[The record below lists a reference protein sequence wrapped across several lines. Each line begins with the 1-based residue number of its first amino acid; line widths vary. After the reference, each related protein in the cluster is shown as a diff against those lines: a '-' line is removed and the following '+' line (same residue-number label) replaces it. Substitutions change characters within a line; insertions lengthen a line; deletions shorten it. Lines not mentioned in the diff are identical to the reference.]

1 MKRVNL
7 NYCLPLLLMLLAFTS
22 CSRKYR
28 IEGKSSITS
37 LDGKILFL
45 KAFQADGQWVTIDSA
60 EVLHGLFSME
70 GAVDSAMLVTL
81 FLNDES
87 ILPMV
92 LEKGKVDVTISG
104 TQLTARGT
112 PLNNALYDFIDKRN
126 ALEIQIEE
134 LQRKEARMV
143 LDGANLDDI
152 HSQLAEEGDAL
163 AKEMDDYVKAFIT
176 KNFETPLGSGV
187 FMIMCS
193 SMPYPLMTP
202 EIEDIMR
209 IAPQTF
215 KENVFVKDFLT
226 KAKQNMQLIEEH
238 NRLLQNREI
247 TAQR

>member
-7 NYCLPLLLMLLAFTS
+7 NYCLPLLLSLLVFAS

-37 LDGKILFL
+37 LDGKMLFL
-45 KAFQADGQWVTIDSA
+45 KTLQADGQWVAIDSA

-70 GAVDSAMLVTL
+70 GPVDSAVLATL

-87 ILPMV
+87 ILPV
-92 LEKGKVDVTISG
+92 ILEKGKVDVTISG
-104 TQLTARGT
+104 TQLAARGT

-126 ALEIQIEE
+126 ALGIQIDE

-143 LDGANLDDI
+143 LEGANLDDI
-152 HSQLAEEGDAL
+152 HNQLAKEGDAL

-176 KNFETPLGSGV
+176 ENFETPLGSGV

-202 EIEDIMR
+202 VIEDIMR
-209 IAPQTF
+209 VAPQTF
-215 KENVFVKDFLT
+215 RENAFVKDFLA